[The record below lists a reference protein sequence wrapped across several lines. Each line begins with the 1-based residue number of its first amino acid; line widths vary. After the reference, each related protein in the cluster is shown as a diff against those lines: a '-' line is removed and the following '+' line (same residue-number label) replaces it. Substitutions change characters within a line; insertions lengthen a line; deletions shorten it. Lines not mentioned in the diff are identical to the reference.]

1 MVREVLAHNQNT
13 QLDDTDLPW
22 LKRWTQFL
30 LRRKKRSGKPTDIAA
45 ALEFTRRV
53 LPRKAVLFVISDFVD
68 TNFLKTMRNVNR
80 KHDVVAAMVADPCE
94 ENLPD
99 LGLIELRDA
108 EDGRIVTVDSSGTVF
123 RKAMQQLSE
132 SRINNLHNELRSSGI
147 DSILLDTTKEVIDPL
162 MAFMHMRARRLKR

>member
-1 MVREVLAHNQNT
+1 
-13 QLDDTDLPW
+13 
-22 LKRWTQFL
+22 
-30 LRRKKRSGKPTDIAA
+30 
-45 ALEFTRRV
+45 
-53 LPRKAVLFVISDFVD
+53 
-68 TNFLKTMRNVNR
+68 MRNVNR

-94 ENLPD
+94 ESLPD

-108 EDGRIVTVDSSGTVF
+108 EDGRVITVDSSGTAF
-123 RKAMQQLSE
+123 RKAMQQISQ